1 MSRITNFINSTSHGQ
16 LITDFIVFLIIFLIG
31 ICLFDFRSG
40 KKSGKTRERGEF
52 LFLNDA

>member
-1 MSRITNFINSTSHGQ
+1 MDYYFINLKSFWQ
-16 LITDFIVFLIIFLIG
+16 LITDYIIFLIFFLIG

-52 LFLNDA
+52 LFLNDS